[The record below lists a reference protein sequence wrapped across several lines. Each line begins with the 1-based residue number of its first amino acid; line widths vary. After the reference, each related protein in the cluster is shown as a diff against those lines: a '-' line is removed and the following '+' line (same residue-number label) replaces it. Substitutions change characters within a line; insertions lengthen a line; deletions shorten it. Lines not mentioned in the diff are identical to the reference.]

1 MTAFK
6 TLDDIDVAGK
16 SVLVR
21 ADLNLPMIDGK
32 ISDATRLKRLVPT
45 LNELSDKGAK
55 VVVMSHFGRPKG
67 AVDANF
73 SLGPVAGELARVLG
87 RPVAFATDCIGEAAE
102 RTVGGLKSGEVALL
116 ENLRFHPGEE
126 ANDDDFAARLAAL
139 GEIYVDDAFSVA
151 HRAHASVDALAR
163 RLPSVMGRLMQAEIE
178 ALTAALEN
186 PVRPLVAIVGGAKI
200 STKIDLLSNICKMV
214 DCLVIGGAM
223 ANTFL
228 AARGIDI
235 GASLSEDNMTGIARD
250 IVANADVTGTEILLP
265 FDAVVAGEF
274 KAGASCDTVTVDQVP
289 ADAMILDIGPAS
301 AEAVVERING
311 AQTLIWNGPLGAFE
325 APPFDAGTNRVAQ
338 AAAERTRAHG
348 LLSIAGGGDTMAA
361 LIHAGVVDDF
371 SYISSAGGAFLEW
384 LEGKELPGVAAL
396 RKTEM

>member
-1 MTAFK
+1 MSTLK

-21 ADLNLPMIDGK
+21 ADLNLPMTDGK
-32 ISDATRLKRLVPT
+32 IGDGTRLERLVPT
-45 LNELSDKGAK
+45 LNELCDKGAK
-55 VVVMSHFGRPKG
+55 VIVMSHFGRPKG
-67 AVDANF
+67 ARDPDL

-87 RPVAFATDCIGEAAE
+87 RPVAFATDCIGNEAE
-102 RTVGGLKSGEVALL
+102 RIVGGLKGGEVAVL

-126 ANDDDFAARLAAL
+126 ANDEAFAAALAAL

-163 RLPSVMGRLMQAEIE
+163 LLPSVAGRLMQAEIE
-178 ALTAALEN
+178 TLTAALEN

-228 AARGIDI
+228 AAQGIDI
-235 GASLSEDNMTGIARD
+235 GASLSEDDMTGIARD
-250 IVANADVTGTEILLP
+250 IVANAGVTGTEILLP
-265 FDAVVAGEF
+265 TDAVVASEF
-274 KAGASCDTVTVDQVP
+274 KVGASHEIVTVDHVP
-289 ADAMILDIGPAS
+289 ADGMILDIGPAS
-301 AEAVVERING
+301 AAAVVERING

-325 APPFDAGTNRVAQ
+325 LPPFDAATNRVAL
-338 AAAERTRAHG
+338 AAAARTRAHG

-361 LIHAGVVDDF
+361 LIHAGVADDF

-396 RKTEM
+396 GKEA

>member
-1 MTAFK
+1 MSTFK

-16 SVLVR
+16 AVLVR

-32 ISDATRLKRLVPT
+32 IGDATRLERLVPT
-45 LNELSDKGAK
+45 LTELCDKGAK

-67 AVDANF
+67 AFDASL

-87 RPVAFATDCIGEAAE
+87 RPVAFATDCIGEAAA
-102 RTVGGLKSGEVALL
+102 RITGGLKAGEVALL

-126 ANDDDFAARLAAL
+126 ANDQAFAAQLAAL

-163 RLPSVMGRLMQAEIE
+163 LLPSVAGRLMQAEIE

-186 PVRPLVAIVGGAKI
+186 PVRPVVAIVGGAKI
-200 STKIDLLSNICKMV
+200 STKIDLLSNICKKV

-228 AARGIDI
+228 AARGLDI
-235 GASLSEDNMTGIARD
+235 GASLSEDDMTGIASG
-250 IVANADVTGTEILLP
+250 IVANADDTGTEILLP
-265 FDAVVAGEF
+265 SDAVVAGEF
-274 KAGASCDTVTVDQVP
+274 KAGASFDIVTVDQVP
-289 ADAMILDIGPAS
+289 TDAMILDIGPAS
-301 AEAVVERING
+301 AEAVIERINR

-325 APPFDAGTNRVAQ
+325 VPPFDGATNLVAL
-338 AAAERTRAHG
+338 AAAARTQAYG

-361 LIHAGVVDDF
+361 LIHAGVADDF

-396 RKTEM
+396 GETA

>member
-102 RTVGGLKSGEVALL
+102 RTVGGLKGGEVALL

-151 HRAHASVDALAR
+151 HRAQVSVGETTHDLGVDI
-163 RLPSVMGRLMQAEIE
+163 RLCGHFGAE
-178 ALTAALEN
+178 N
-186 PVRPLVAIVGGAKI
+186 RQGHGGHYRQQ
-200 STKIDLLSNICKMV
+200 S
-214 DCLVIGGAM
+214 CLKRSH
-223 ANTFL
+223 TY
-228 AARGIDI
+228 
-235 GASLSEDNMTGIARD
+235 S
-250 IVANADVTGTEILLP
+250 
-265 FDAVVAGEF
+265 
-274 KAGASCDTVTVDQVP
+274 
-289 ADAMILDIGPAS
+289 
-301 AEAVVERING
+301 
-311 AQTLIWNGPLGAFE
+311 
-325 APPFDAGTNRVAQ
+325 
-338 AAAERTRAHG
+338 
-348 LLSIAGGGDTMAA
+348 
-361 LIHAGVVDDF
+361 
-371 SYISSAGGAFLEW
+371 
-384 LEGKELPGVAAL
+384 
-396 RKTEM
+396 

>member
-1 MTAFK
+1 MSTFK

-16 SVLVR
+16 TVLVR
-21 ADLNLPMIDGK
+21 ADLNLPMTDGK
-32 ISDATRLKRLVPT
+32 IGDATRLERLVPT
-45 LNELSDKGAK
+45 LNELRDKGAK

-67 AVDANF
+67 TRNPDL
-73 SLGPVAGELARVLG
+73 SLGPVAGELARVMG

-102 RTVGGLKSGEVALL
+102 RIVGGLKDGEVALL

-126 ANDDDFAARLAAL
+126 ANDEAFAAELAAL

-163 RLPSVMGRLMQAEIE
+163 RLPAVAGRLMQAEIE

-186 PVRPLVAIVGGAKI
+186 PARPLVAIVGGAKI
-200 STKIDLLSNICKMV
+200 STKIDLLGNICKMV

-223 ANTFL
+223 ANTFR

-235 GASLSEDNMTGIARD
+235 GASLSEDDMTGIARG
-250 IVANADVTGTEILLP
+250 IVANADVTATEILLP
-265 FDAVVAGEF
+265 TDAVVAAQF
-274 KAGASCDTVTVDQVP
+274 KAGASHEVVTVDQVP

-325 APPFDAGTNRVAQ
+325 VPPFDAGTNRVAQ
-338 AAAERTRAHG
+338 AVAARTRAHG

-361 LIHAGVVDDF
+361 LIHAGVADDF
-371 SYISSAGGAFLEW
+371 SYVSSAGGAFLEW
-384 LEGKELPGVAAL
+384 IEGKELPGVAAL
-396 RKTEM
+396 GKTA